1 MTNYSIQLDFSHEL
15 TFGQL
20 LDDIHPF
27 NLTAQIVELS
37 GPAGGN
43 PLISLSSTNKQNIIN
58 YLHIYCQNDPVEIEY
73 LTTFITQK

>member
-1 MTNYSIQLDFSHEL
+1 MTTYSIQLDFSHEL

-27 NLTAQIVELS
+27 NLTAQIVELD

-43 PLISLSSTNKQNIIN
+43 PLISLSSPNQSDIID
-58 YLHIYCQNDPVEIEY
+58 YLNIYCQNDPVEIEY
-73 LTTFITQK
+73 LITFITQK